1 LVQKILDKV
10 QALSLASISIPALG
24 TGTLNFP
31 EELVAKVL
39 FEEAMKFSSKH
50 GASLKIKEFNV
61 VVYNG
66 NTKAVSKFKEQ
77 FQVYSNKKITNEPKV
92 HKTTRPKSRMSLSR
106 KTVVKD
112 RVESSEDETKGVEV
126 EIVQGN
132 IVEESTDAIGFLV
145 SEDIEQGKKTPSNL
159 EYKVNTSMIKLF

>member
-10 QALSLASISIPALG
+10 QALSLTSISIPALG
-24 TGTLNFP
+24 TGTLNFT

-77 FQVYSNKKITNEPKV
+77 FQVYSHKKITNEPKV

-112 RVESSEDETKGVEV
+112 RVESSEDETKG
-126 EIVQGN
+126 GTTNYYYHN
-132 IVEESTDAIGFLV
+132 IPHHATPYHTYPTITHMNCKRQIISSIQVNDAGSRSL
-145 SEDIEQGKKTPSNL
+145 
-159 EYKVNTSMIKLF
+159 